1 MPKRL
6 AQSGKFQRNNHNL
19 NNRRWEDKRSFEE
32 ETEKSSRHN
41 NDFSGET
48 NTKPTV
54 SRESAVCDVKE
65 EFRVDRAN
73 RRNHEGTFAERR
85 KNFNYKEHFDDYSQQ
100 YWNSDDGE
108 EEEEEEEAH
117 PIFDEN
123 WTEWGSELS
132 GRNENLSKREYYDR
146 GVCTT
151 YM

>member
-6 AQSGKFQRNNHNL
+6 AKSGKFQRNNHNL

-41 NDFSGET
+41 NDFSRET

-54 SRESAVCDVKE
+54 SRESAVCDGEE

-108 EEEEEEEAH
+108 EEEAH

-123 WTEWGSELS
+123 WTEWGSEFS
-132 GRNENLSKREYYDR
+132 GRNENHYKREYYDR
-146 GVCTT
+146 KEVCAI

>member
-19 NNRRWEDKRSFEE
+19 DNRRWEDKRNFEE

-41 NDFSGET
+41 NDFSRET

-54 SRESAVCDVKE
+54 SRESVVCDGKE

-85 KNFNYKEHFDDYSQQ
+85 ENFNYKEHFDDYSQQ

-108 EEEEEEEAH
+108 EEEAH

-123 WTEWGSELS
+123 WTEWGSDFS
-132 GRNENLSKREYYDR
+132 GRNGNLSKREYYHDR
-146 GVCTT
+146 DEVCTT